1 MFSNILQFLCKS
13 SAIKHEMIQNR
24 VHSSLFVPLL
34 ITDRWEEPAEFANAF
49 FLDKDDAQIVLIRT

>member
-1 MFSNILQFLCKS
+1 
-13 SAIKHEMIQNR
+13 MIQNR